1 MNNDTGSSN
10 PWFSGKRKT
19 KEDLQAPES
28 VPRTTENDLLATRR
42 LTAAPN
48 ETDGKT
54 RWFGVRQ
61 SYTNLPAH
69 KLINELQQGRY
80 DPYAAIDGIRSQSLE
95 HMDVPTR
102 APSPMPASTTWA
114 STNLADRNKESIYNP
129 PLTQDMST
137 DWTVNYATPMLPP
150 LPDEVQSPLN
160 TAKAEIEEDHSI
172 YKFQPEINPMQFV
185 EQYGGELPG
194 ETLEEICCD
203 DFSPI
208 ENQMARMAQAA
219 QAAQGPGA
227 LQSNDNVFQFNSA
240 SRLPAF
246 KRPPRTLT

>member
-19 KEDLQAPES
+19 QEDLQVPEQA
-28 VPRTTENDLLATRR
+28 PRTTENDLLATRR
-42 LTAAPN
+42 LTSAPN

-80 DPYAAIDGIRSQSLE
+80 DPYAAIDGIRSQSLD
-95 HMDVPTR
+95 HMNIATR
-102 APSPMPASTTWA
+102 AQPQPSQTNWA
-114 STNLADRNKESIYNP
+114 STNLADRNKEPVYTP
-129 PLTQDMST
+129 PITQDIST

-150 LPDEVQSPLN
+150 LLDEVKTPLN
-160 TAKAEIEEDHSI
+160 TAPADNEDTTF
-172 YKFQPEINPMQFV
+172 KFQPEINPMQFV
-185 EQYGGELPG
+185 EQYSDELPN
-194 ETLEEICCD
+194 ETLEEICFD

-208 ENQMARMAQAA
+208 ENQMARMAKAA
-219 QAAQGPGA
+219 QSAQGPGGI
-227 LQSNDNVFQFNSA
+227 QSTDNVFQFNSA

>member
-19 KEDLQAPES
+19 QEELQVPQRT
-28 VPRTTENDLLATRR
+28 PRTTENDLLATRR
-42 LTAAPN
+42 LVGAPN

-80 DPYAAIDGIRSQSLE
+80 DPYAAIDGIRTQSLDQ
-95 HMDVPTR
+95 MDIPAR
-102 APSPMPASTTWA
+102 APMPSTSIMP
-114 STNLADRNKESIYNP
+114 STNLADRNKEPVYTP
-129 PLTQDMST
+129 PITQDIST

-150 LPDEVQSPLN
+150 LPDEVKLN
-160 TAKAEIEEDHSI
+160 PQNAQDADGEPE

-185 EQYGGELPG
+185 QQYGNELPT
-194 ETLEEICCD
+194 ESLEEICCD

-208 ENQMARMAQAA
+208 ENIMKAR
-219 QAAQGPGA
+219 
-227 LQSNDNVFQFNSA
+227 SNDNTSNETENVFQFNSA

-246 KRPPRTLT
+246 KRPPRSLT

>member
-1 MNNDTGSSN
+1 MTNETGSSN

-19 KEDLQAPES
+19 QEELQAPERT
-28 VPRTTENDLLATRR
+28 PRTAENDLLATRR
-42 LTAAPN
+42 MTAAPN

-69 KLINELQQGRY
+69 KLITELQQGRY

-95 HMDVPTR
+95 HIDIPTR
-102 APSPMPASTTWA
+102 VQPQPSQTTWA
-114 STNLADRNKESIYNP
+114 STNLADRNKETVYTP
-129 PLTQDMST
+129 PITQDIST
-137 DWTVNYATPMLPP
+137 DWTVNYAAPMLPP

-160 TAKAEIEEDHSI
+160 TARAETENEDSI
-172 YKFQPEINPMQFV
+172 YKFQSEITPMQFV
-185 EQYGGELPG
+185 EQYGGELPS

-219 QAAQGPGA
+219 QSAGPGSI
-227 LQSNDNVFQFNSA
+227 QNSDNVFQFNSA

-246 KRPPRTLT
+246 KRPPRILT

>member
-1 MNNDTGSSN
+1 MNNDTGSQN

-19 KEDLQAPES
+19 QEESEAPERT
-28 VPRTTENDLLATRR
+28 PRTTENDMLATRR
-42 LTAAPN
+42 LVGAPQ

-80 DPYAAIDGIRSQSLE
+80 DPYAAIDGIRSQSLN
-95 HMDVPTR
+95 HMDVPKR
-102 APSPMPASTTWA
+102 PQPQPAQTTWA
-114 STNLADRNKESIYNP
+114 STNMADKNKEQIYTP
-129 PLTQDMST
+129 PITQDISS
-137 DWTVNYATPMLPP
+137 DWTVNYAAPMLPP
-150 LPDEVQSPLN
+150 LAEECAQTDEES
-160 TAKAEIEEDHSI
+160 S
-172 YKFQPEINPMQFV
+172 YKFQPEINPMEFV
-185 EQYGGELPG
+185 EQYGSELPT

-219 QAAQGPGA
+219 QTAQGPLSIQNG
-227 LQSNDNVFQFNSA
+227 DNVFQFNSA
-240 SRLPAF
+240 TRLPAF
-246 KRPPRTLT
+246 KKPPRILT